1 MRIILS
7 GTSFGAAKSRANCG
21 WLSDNTTNG
30 FSIMDTGLTVAIVS
44 GVAAITIMAYPFI
57 MSFLRKPDDT
67 PKPSPPD
74 SHKFGERV
82 VRIETTVDS
91 LKETAAKVGL
101 ALVEHDRKDD
111 QMFRESR
118 AEIADLRCDMN
129 AGFKAVHEKIE
140 HAANDLTKTVISALS
155 GKKP

>member
-1 MRIILS
+1 
-7 GTSFGAAKSRANCG
+7 
-21 WLSDNTTNG
+21 
-30 FSIMDTGLTVAIVS
+30 MDTGLTVAIVLDPGLTVAIVS
-44 GVAAITIMAYPFI
+44 GILAIVVMAYPFI
-57 MSFLRKPDDT
+57 MAYLRKPEEPQPAT
-67 PKPSPPD
+67 VPASPPPD

>member
-1 MRIILS
+1 
-7 GTSFGAAKSRANCG
+7 
-21 WLSDNTTNG
+21 
-30 FSIMDTGLTVAIVS
+30 MDTGLTVAIVS
-44 GVAAITIMAYPFI
+44 GVAAVVIMAYPFI
-57 MSFLRKPDDT
+57 MAFLRKPDDT
-67 PKPSPPD
+67 PKPATLPPD

-91 LKETAAKVGL
+91 LKETAGKVGL

-118 AEIADLRCDMN
+118 AEISDLRCDMN